1 MHYYANFIE
10 SNWVQTY
17 KFTDQTWL
25 NDSLNWEKIS
35 TVVFSD
41 FSFFYTPG
49 FLNQHVLVDYSTK
62 VSQLDVLLLFSNL
75 TTLGS
80 SSLYNSY
87 LNDLCGIFFLLFS
100 PMFSFFSS
108 SYQDIY
114 GVILIISPELLMSL
128 GDYFFVYYPTTFI
141 NPQAIA
147 CFDSYANN
155 LTYTFGENILSFV
168 IFLFFIWIVVY
179 FFTVTTILRWS
190 FFSYNQYLRFYLY
203 FFSLSKDVRLQF
215 EVVTQTAVFFFF
227 YWSVAIM
234 AFDDDKEE
242 LIEYMDSVFFY
253 FFSFVILFFFFKHS
267 IHYFSF
273 LEASASG
280 SRSTLFLVTQFKGD
294 FLALFSMILRF
305 YSLLLRLNVYDILD
319 DCLDLYYVFIG
330 DFDDDEYFNELFFS
344 IHGTLFFTMDNQDD
358 RSFLLEDENDF
369 SYDFFY
375 TYFMLW
381 GKIFYFLFYTVELVA
396 RFGLAF
402 YVIYLVLFEIYGVNC
417 SFKEDYYFFFKKNLL
432 NSN

>member
-1 MHYYANFIE
+1 LILWNLR
-10 SNWVQTY
+10 SNA
-17 KFTDQTWL
+17 WL

-114 GVILIISPELLMSL
+114 GVILLISPELLMSL

-203 FFSLSKDVRLQF
+203 FFSLSKDVRLQC
-215 EVVTQTAVFFFF
+215 EVVTQTAVFF
-227 YWSVAIM
+227 Y
-234 AFDDDKEE
+234 
-242 LIEYMDSVFFY
+242 
-253 FFSFVILFFFFKHS
+253 
-267 IHYFSF
+267 
-273 LEASASG
+273 
-280 SRSTLFLVTQFKGD
+280 
-294 FLALFSMILRF
+294 
-305 YSLLLRLNVYDILD
+305 
-319 DCLDLYYVFIG
+319 
-330 DFDDDEYFNELFFS
+330 
-344 IHGTLFFTMDNQDD
+344 
-358 RSFLLEDENDF
+358 FLL
-369 SYDFFY
+369 SYGYNGF
-375 TYFMLW
+375 W
-381 GKIFYFLFYTVELVA
+381 
-396 RFGLAF
+396 RW
-402 YVIYLVLFEIYGVNC
+402 
-417 SFKEDYYFFFKKNLL
+417 
-432 NSN
+432 